1 MINMLWLPVSSPLS
15 AAVIIHASILGY
27 RLVVAVSMGKKTN
40 IAVSNRSVAV
50 AGVVFVKE
58 GVLCRF
64 CSFQSIGGCGSRWFC
79 DGRSAM
85 SGSMMIFVLYIV
97 TLW

>member
-1 MINMLWLPVSSPLS
+1 M
-15 AAVIIHASILGY
+15 LGY
-27 RLVVAVSMGKKTN
+27 WLVVAVSMGKKADT
-40 IAVSNRSVAV
+40 IVDSNRSVAV
-50 AGVVFVKE
+50 AGVGFVKE